1 MEPLTFELLK
11 WIALGL
17 LSTVVYFLKRTM
29 DNIESSATAQK
40 LAHAQLQVEVQTI
53 KNEYLHK
60 NDFKDFKQELRGMF
74 DDLKSDIR
82 ALREH
87 SN

>member
-1 MEPLTFELLK
+1 MDFEALK
-11 WIALGL
+11 WIAMGL
-17 LSTVVYFLKRTM
+17 LSTVVYFLKRTV
-29 DNIESSATAQK
+29 DQTETALMEHKIAQT
-40 LAHAQLQVEVQTI
+40 QLQTEVQTI

-74 DDLKSDIR
+74 DDLKADIR
-82 ALREH
+82 GLREH